1 MNRMEGFKINK
12 DLILNLKTYLE
23 KMIQLSIVYIDT
35 KSDILTGFSSP
46 VKT

>member
-23 KMIQLSIVYIDT
+23 KMIQLYR
-35 KSDILTGFSSP
+35 
-46 VKT
+46 